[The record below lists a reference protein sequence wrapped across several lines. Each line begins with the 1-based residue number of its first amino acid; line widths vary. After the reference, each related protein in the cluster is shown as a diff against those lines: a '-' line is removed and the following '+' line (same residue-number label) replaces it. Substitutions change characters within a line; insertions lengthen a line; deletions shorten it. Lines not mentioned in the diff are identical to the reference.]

1 MLGVAKRKGGGR
13 YRRFRARILARDVGC
28 TEPACPNRSTQ
39 LHHDPALVEGGQE
52 LNPNHARGVCGP
64 CHQRLSA
71 ELRERLGLP
80 YSPSSN
86 RPVEKA
92 GPSSGPQGLARAGSS
107 SPTTRGVA
115 RRRLFNSA
123 RALVTKRTDCEGDFS
138 CNSPVEAVAS

>member
-1 MLGVAKRKGGGR
+1 MLGMAKRKGGGR

-64 CHQRLSA
+64 CHRRLSA

-80 YSPSSN
+80 YSPGSKPPA
-86 RPVEKA
+86 RRVDKA
-92 GPSSGPQGLARAGSS
+92 GPPKVWLGEAFADYEVEGPAQVIMHTGETRYVPAGR
-107 SPTTRGVA
+107 RG
-115 RRRLFNSA
+115 
-123 RALVTKRTDCEGDFS
+123 
-138 CNSPVEAVAS
+138 